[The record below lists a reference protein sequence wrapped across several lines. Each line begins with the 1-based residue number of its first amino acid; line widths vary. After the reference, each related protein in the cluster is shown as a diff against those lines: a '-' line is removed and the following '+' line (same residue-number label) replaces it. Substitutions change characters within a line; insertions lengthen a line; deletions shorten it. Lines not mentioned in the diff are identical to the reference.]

1 MITSS
6 PLSSLSPEHLT
17 DTSVPWFTGKEV
29 LVLRFEIS
37 GGKPEQDSDFY
48 IGGYVPS
55 VMIKQRF
62 YLHVLLRICLKI
74 AKSCCPIFNF

>member
-17 DTSVPWFTGKEV
+17 GTSVPWFTGKEV

-48 IGGYVPS
+48 TNLFMKEYIGGYVSS
-55 VMIKQRF
+55 VMIKQSF
-62 YLHVLLRICLKI
+62 
-74 AKSCCPIFNF
+74 